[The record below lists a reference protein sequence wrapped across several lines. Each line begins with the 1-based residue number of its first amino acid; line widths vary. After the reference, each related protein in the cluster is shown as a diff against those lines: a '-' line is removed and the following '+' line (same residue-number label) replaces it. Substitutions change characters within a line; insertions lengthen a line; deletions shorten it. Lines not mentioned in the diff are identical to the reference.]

1 MEATGGNSMVNS
13 NLAHKLDNKNTIDVE
28 TNDIPLKWCSVSLSD
43 VIFRGK
49 RLEASVFDVEAKQ
62 ARQIIKNSKF
72 PSTTIGGENGLTTSY
87 TCARFKR
94 IWLEHSDFPIYQP
107 STIVDIKPKPDGY
120 ISNLTKTNIENLR
133 VKKGQILMTCSG
145 TIGKVSYVSD
155 TLKNKIF
162 SHDLLRINC
171 KNTVDQGYVYTYLK
185 SKVGNKILL
194 TNSYGAVITHIEP
207 EHLATIPIP
216 DAPKE
221 IKERIHN
228 LIVESFKLR
237 DESNKLID
245 QATTLLIDELKL
257 PPISEFKQNNIK
269 NSANVNAFSVKLSNL
284 AGRVDASYH
293 LPIVDKIV
301 EHLKKCAKEV
311 TTIGDERISKQ
322 IILAGVFKRTYV
334 EEEYGYPF
342 LGGKEITQLS
352 PKTEKYLSKPIH
364 KKRYEKELKVTENT
378 ILVTDRGTIGT
389 TTIVP
394 RHWNGYAVSQNVLK
408 LVPAN
413 NNIAGYIYIFLN
425 SEWGTELIRRQTYGS
440 VVDMIDNNSLSSVEI
455 PLLKNQDIQNK
466 INDLALQANE
476 KRYKAYLLEQ
486 EALKIM
492 DEEVI
497 YAK

>member
-301 EHLKKCAKEV
+301 EHLKKYAKEV

-476 KRYKAYLLEQ
+476 KRYKAYLLGQ

>member
-1 MEATGGNSMVNS
+1 MVNS
-13 NLAHKLDNKNTIDVE
+13 NLAHKLDNENTIDVE

-43 VIFRGK
+43 VISRGK

-120 ISNLTKTNIENLR
+120 ISHLTKTNIENLR

-145 TIGKVSYVSD
+145 TIGNVSYVSD

-171 KNTVDQGYVYTYLK
+171 KNAVDQGYVYAYLR

-237 DESNKLID
+237 DESNELID

-301 EHLKKCAKEV
+301 EHLKKYAKEV

-466 INDLALQANE
+466 INDLALKANQ
-476 KRYKAYLLEQ
+476 KRYEAYILEQ

>member
-1 MEATGGNSMVNS
+1 MEATGGYSVVNS
-13 NLAHKLDNKNTIDVE
+13 NLAHKLDNENTIDVE

-120 ISNLTKTNIENLR
+120 ISHVTKTNIENLR

-207 EHLATIPIP
+207 EHLTTIPIP

-237 DESNKLID
+237 DESNELID
-245 QATTLLIDELKL
+245 QATALLIDELKL
-257 PPISEFKQNNIK
+257 PSISEFKQNNIK

-293 LPIVDKIV
+293 LPTVDKIV
-301 EHLKKCAKEV
+301 EHFKKYAKEV

-378 ILVTDRGTIGT
+378 ILVTDRGTIGM

-413 NNIAGYIYIFLN
+413 NNVAGYIYIFLN

-455 PLLKNQDIQNK
+455 PLLKNQDIQNR
-466 INDLALQANE
+466 INDLALKANQ
-476 KRYKAYLLEQ
+476 KRYEAYILEQ

-492 DEEVI
+492 NEEVI

>member
-1 MEATGGNSMVNS
+1 MVNS
-13 NLAHKLDNKNTIDVE
+13 NLAHKLDNENAIDVE

-43 VIFRGK
+43 VISRGK

-120 ISNLTKTNIENLR
+120 ISHLTKTNIEKLR
-133 VKKGQILMTCSG
+133 VRKGQILMTCSG
-145 TIGKVSYVSD
+145 TIGNVSYVSD

-171 KNTVDQGYVYTYLK
+171 KNTVDQGYVYAYLK

-216 DAPKE
+216 DTPKE

-237 DESNKLID
+237 DESNELID
-245 QATTLLIDELKL
+245 QATALLIDELKL

-301 EHLKKCAKEV
+301 EHLKKYAKEV

-466 INDLALQANE
+466 INDLALKANQ
-476 KRYKAYLLEQ
+476 KRYEAYILEQ